1 MSISVVVFTDMD
13 ARVITFLI
21 RSIGVCFS
29 SFQTLL
35 QSCFF
40 LHKEEIICNQI
51 LYNQRDI
58 THNCFS
64 KVIAESQQIS
74 PKNLSLRNMIELVL
88 PVPASYVLPI
98 IQFSEVW
105 ILELALKE
113 WGKLYCL
120 PHKATR
126 KVYCHIGGIGYEKSH
141 MLTCC
146 CSIQCN

>member
-105 ILELALKE
+105 ILELALRE
-113 WGKLYCL
+113 WGKTYCL
-120 PHKATR
+120 PLK
-126 KVYCHIGGIGYEKSH
+126 KGGGIGYEKSH